1 MEGDQRLNVE
11 SLPGSGLSF
20 FSLIFCG
27 CFFATWERTCFYL
40 GANCS
45 LELLDGVHLVTAGE
59 GGQPG
64 ILLPLHRCVK
74 LNEIQS

>member
-1 MEGDQRLNVE
+1 MERDQRLNVE
-11 SLPGSGLSF
+11 SLPGSGLRMF
-20 FSLIFCG
+20 FCNLG
-27 CFFATWERTCFYL
+27 ADVFYL
-40 GANCS
+40 GADCS

>member
-1 MEGDQRLNVE
+1 MERDQRLNVE

-20 FSLIFCG
+20 SLFFLRMFFCNLG
-27 CFFATWERTCFYL
+27 ADVFYL
-40 GANCS
+40 GADCS

-74 LNEIQS
+74 LNKIQS

>member
-11 SLPGSGLSF
+11 SSPGSGLSC
-20 FSLIFCG
+20 FSLFLADFFCDLG
-27 CFFATWERTCFYL
+27 ADLFYL
-40 GANCS
+40 GADCS
-45 LELLDGVHLVTAGE
+45 LELLDGVHFVTAGE

-74 LNEIQS
+74 LNKIQG

>member
-20 FSLIFCG
+20 FFLIFLRM
-27 CFFATWERTCFYL
+27 FFCNLGADVFYL
-40 GANCS
+40 GADCS

-74 LNEIQS
+74 LNKIQG